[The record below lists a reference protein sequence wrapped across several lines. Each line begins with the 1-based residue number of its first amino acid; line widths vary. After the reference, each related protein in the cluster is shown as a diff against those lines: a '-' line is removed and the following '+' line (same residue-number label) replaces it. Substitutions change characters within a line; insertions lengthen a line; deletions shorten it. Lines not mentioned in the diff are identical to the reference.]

1 MEVQPQNDNAPIR
14 YRWVILVG
22 LVTAA
27 IMEILDTTIVTV
39 AMPQMMGNL
48 DSTRDEIGWVS
59 TGYILSNVVVL
70 PMTAWLSG
78 RFGRKQYLV
87 ASILLFIASSLMC
100 GLSNSLD
107 ELVFFRICQG
117 AGGAALISTAQATL
131 VEIFPRGQQG
141 MVQALFGLGMIVAP
155 TLGPALGGWITD
167 NYSWPWCFFIN
178 LPIGMISATIIY
190 VYLPEAKHSRE
201 TPTVDWAGIG
211 LLAIGLGSLQYV
223 LEEGQRYDWFEDP
236 TITKLFVAAIV
247 CLIVFVFWELWP
259 SNRHPIVE
267 LRVLRDRSL
276 SSALIIGMALGF
288 GLYGGVFIYPLFAQN
303 VLGFS
308 PTTTGMVLVPGGIAS
323 GFGMIFCGRVLQKGF
338 DPRKLIAF
346 GISLFVISMYQL
358 SHLTNRSLRYRIGAG
373 HTRSWAGVLVHS
385 DRRRCVFWPS
395 GQGHRAGFGAV

>member
-1 MEVQPQNDNAPIR
+1 
-14 YRWVILVG
+14 
-22 LVTAA
+22 
-27 IMEILDTTIVTV
+27 
-39 AMPQMMGNL
+39 
-48 DSTRDEIGWVS
+48 
-59 TGYILSNVVVL
+59 
-70 PMTAWLSG
+70 
-78 RFGRKQYLV
+78 
-87 ASILLFIASSLMC
+87 
-100 GLSNSLD
+100 
-107 ELVFFRICQG
+107 
-117 AGGAALISTAQATL
+117 
-131 VEIFPRGQQG
+131 
-141 MVQALFGLGMIVAP
+141 
-155 TLGPALGGWITD
+155 
-167 NYSWPWCFFIN
+167 
-178 LPIGMISATIIY
+178 MISATIIY

-358 SHLTNRSLRYRIGAG
+358 SHLTTQTGPYDTELALGIRGLGLGFLFIPIAVAAFSGLQGKDIAQGSALFNLSRQLGGSIGIAVLSTYLVEPHRQHLRHKRFVPAATARDNG
-373 HTRSWAGVLVHS
+373 
-385 DRRRCVFWPS
+385 DF
-395 GQGHRAGFGAV
+395 